1 MFYEEWIF
9 PSTNTLHMPIECHPF
24 FATHIHMCLHWSAWT
39 VIQRRACFTLAQY
52 IHMRFQTAQTHTFY
66 LLFMYC
72 GCYSSLA
79 FIPSHFPLSLS
90 VCGLFFNSN
99 TFSMVSGCIHR
110 SLLQCVGHILQP
122 KVSLRCNP
130 SFRFGHFQM
139 TTLVFYIVHFHTL
152 KGEHDVV
159 SVWQPSMND
168 AKGSESVIVC
178 LWVAFCDRVHYA
190 DDD

>member
-1 MFYEEWIF
+1 MNFSEHKHITHANRMPPLSCHPHPHVSALVCMNSKTEESMFYTGTIY
-9 PSTNTLHMPIECHPF
+9 SYALSNCTNSYILSLIYVLWLLL
-24 FATHIHMCLHWSAWT
+24 I
-39 VIQRRACFTLAQY
+39 ACFYT
-52 IHMRFQTAQTHTFY
+52 
-66 LLFMYC
+66 
-72 GCYSSLA
+72 
-79 FIPSHFPLSLS
+79 IPFLSLS

-159 SVWQPSMND
+159 SV
-168 AKGSESVIVC
+168 
-178 LWVAFCDRVHYA
+178 
-190 DDD
+190 